1 MSRIRIVAIGL
12 FRRDGRILVAPGHD
26 DVKAQRFFR
35 PLGGAVEFGE
45 AAADTLGREI
55 REELGL
61 EIRDAVRLG
70 VLENRFVYRGEP
82 GHEIVFVFDAA
93 FVDERV
99 YARDALP
106 IVEPGWDGPA
116 TWVDPSAL
124 SVPLYPTG
132 LDRLVAGLG

>member
-1 MSRIRIVAIGL
+1 MIPSKYAIGE
-12 FRRDGRILVAPGHD
+12 RED
-26 DVKAQRFFR
+26 
-35 PLGGAVEFGE
+35 
-45 AAADTLGREI
+45 AADTLRREI

-61 EIRDAVRLG
+61 EIRDPVRLG

-82 GHEIVFVFDAA
+82 GHEIVFVFDGA

-99 YARDALP
+99 HARDALP
-106 IVEPGWDGPA
+106 MLEPGWDGPA
-116 TWVDPSAL
+116 TWVDAPAL